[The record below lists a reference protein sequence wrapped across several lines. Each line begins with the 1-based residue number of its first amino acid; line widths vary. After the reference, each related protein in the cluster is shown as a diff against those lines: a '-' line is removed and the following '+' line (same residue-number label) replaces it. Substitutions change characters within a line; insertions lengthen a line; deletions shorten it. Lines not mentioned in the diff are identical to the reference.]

1 MPVAQVA
8 RLVMPEARA
17 AWLVLLVARTVW
29 LVLLEAQAAWLA
41 MLVARTAR
49 LAMLEA
55 RTARLAMFVAR
66 TARLAERRVGAREG
80 LGRLRRARQN
90 QSRATSLPARGLAHS
105 GIHGS
110 SPVFANDG
118 GAD

>member
-8 RLVMPEARA
+8 RLVMPEARAAWLVLLVARA

-41 MLVARTAR
+41 ML
-49 LAMLEA
+49 
-55 RTARLAMFVAR
+55 VAR

>member
-8 RLVMPEARA
+8 RLVMPEARAAWLVLLVARA

-41 MLVARTAR
+41 MLVARAAW
-49 LAMLEA
+49 LAML
-55 RTARLAMFVAR
+55 VAR